1 MSTMKR
7 FFALVFVLSLL
18 CLCGCGA
25 AAPAA
30 GTAAPEVTAAPEEAA
45 AVETPS
51 PAPVETPADDEPALA
66 PILAEIRERM
76 HPATAGSSL
85 TAAQL
90 AVLLLDW
97 SVQTTAD
104 EAQIRAA
111 AADFLAALSESE
123 RSEFAEQMSAVQGA
137 AERLRGEEG
146 AALMEDIGGT
156 EGTLW
161 PWADAPHE
169 KLDALFSAAG

>member
-1 MSTMKR
+1 MKR
-7 FFALVFVLSLL
+7 FLSLL
-18 CLCGCGA
+18 LVFSLFCLCGCGA

-30 GTAAPEVTAAPEEAA
+30 GTAAPEVTAAPEATA
-45 AVETPS
+45 AVEAPS
-51 PAPVETPADDEPALA
+51 PAPVETPADETHELA

-97 SVQTTAD
+97 SVQTAAD

-123 RSEFAEQMSAVQGA
+123 RSEFAEQMGAVQGA
-137 AERLRGEEG
+137 AERLLGEEG

-161 PWADAPHE
+161 PWADAPQE

>member
-1 MSTMKR
+1 MKR
-7 FFALVFVLSLL
+7 YLSLLLVLSLF

-30 GTAAPEVTAAPEEAA
+30 GTAAPEEAA
-45 AVETPS
+45 AAETPS
-51 PAPVETPADDEPALA
+51 PAPVETPADETQELA

-76 HPATAGSSL
+76 HPGTAGSSL

-97 SVQTTAD
+97 SVQTDAD

-123 RSEFAEQMSAVQGA
+123 RSEFAEQMGAVQGA
-137 AERLRGEEG
+137 AERLRGDDG

-161 PWADAPHE
+161 PWADAPQE

>member
-1 MSTMKR
+1 MTR
-7 FFALVFVLSLL
+7 YLSLL
-18 CLCGCGA
+18 LSFSLFCLCGCGA

-30 GTAAPEVTAAPEEAA
+30 GTAAPEATA
-45 AVETPS
+45 AVEAPS
-51 PAPVETPADDEPALA
+51 PAPVETSAAEEEPALA

-97 SVQTTAD
+97 SVQTAAD

-137 AERLRGEEG
+137 AERLLGDEG

-161 PWADAPHE
+161 PWADAPQE

>member
-1 MSTMKR
+1 MKR
-7 FFALVFVLSLL
+7 FISLVLVFSLF

-30 GTAAPEVTAAPEEAA
+30 ETAAA
-45 AVETPS
+45 ETPS
-51 PAPVETPADDEPALA
+51 PAPVETPSDEAAELA

-76 HPATAGSSL
+76 HPGTAGSSL

-97 SVQTTAD
+97 SMQTD
-104 EAQIRAA
+104 EDETQIRAA
-111 AADFLAALSESE
+111 ADDFLAALDDGA
-123 RSEFAEQMSAVQGA
+123 RNEFAEQMAAVQGA
-137 AERLRGEEG
+137 AELLLGEDGE
-146 AALMEDIGGT
+146 ALMEDIGGT

-161 PWADAPHE
+161 PWTDAPQE
-169 KLDALFSAAG
+169 KLDAVFDAVK

>member
-1 MSTMKR
+1 MKR
-7 FFALVFVLSLL
+7 FLSLFL
-18 CLCGCGA
+18 AFSLFCLCGCGA

-30 GTAAPEVTAAPEEAA
+30 
-45 AVETPS
+45 ETPS
-51 PAPVETPADDEPALA
+51 PAPVEAPADDAADLA

-76 HPATAGSSL
+76 HPGTAGSSL

-97 SVQTTAD
+97 SMQTAAD
-104 EAQIRAA
+104 ETQIRAA
-111 AADFLAALSESE
+111 VDEFLTELDDGA
-123 RSEFAEQMSAVQGA
+123 RSEFAEQMGAVQGA
-137 AERLRGEEG
+137 AVRLLGEEG

-161 PWADAPHE
+161 PWTDAPAE
-169 KLDALFSAAG
+169 KLEAVFAALK

>member
-1 MSTMKR
+1 MKR
-7 FFALVFVLSLL
+7 YLSLL
-18 CLCGCGA
+18 LVFSLFCLCGCGA

-30 GTAAPEVTAAPEEAA
+30 GTAAPEATA

-51 PAPVETPADDEPALA
+51 PAPVETPAADDEPALA

-123 RSEFAEQMSAVQGA
+123 RSEFAEQMGAVQGA
-137 AERLRGEEG
+137 AERLLGDEG

-161 PWADAPHE
+161 PWADAPQE
-169 KLDALFSAAG
+169 KLDAVFDTLK

>member
-1 MSTMKR
+1 MKR
-7 FFALVFVLSLL
+7 FFSLL
-18 CLCGCGA
+18 LAFCLFCLCGCGA

-30 GTAAPEVTAAPEEAA
+30 
-45 AVETPS
+45 ETPS
-51 PAPVETPADDEPALA
+51 PAPLEAPADNAAELA
-66 PILAEIRERM
+66 PILTEIRERM

-97 SVQTTAD
+97 SVQTDAD

-111 AADFLAALSESE
+111 AEKFLTELDDGA
-123 RSEFAEQMSAVQGA
+123 RSEFAEQIGAVQGA
-137 AERLRGEEG
+137 AGRLLGEEG
-146 AALMEDIGGT
+146 EALMEDIGGT

-161 PWADAPHE
+161 PWTDAPTE
-169 KLDALFSAAG
+169 KLDAVFDALK

>member
-7 FFALVFVLSLL
+7 FFALVLVLSLF

-30 GTAAPEVTAAPEEAA
+30 VTAAPEATA

-51 PAPVETPADDEPALA
+51 PAPVETPAADDEPELTQ
-66 PILAEIRERM
+66 ILGEIRDRM
-76 HPATAGSSL
+76 HPGTAGSSL

-97 SVQTTAD
+97 SVQTPMD
-104 EAQIRAA
+104 GEQIRASVE
-111 AADFLAALSESE
+111 DFLAPMIKREQT
-123 RSEFAEQMSAVQGA
+123 EFAMQMSAVGA
-137 AERLRGEEG
+137 AVERLRGEDGE
-146 AALMEDIGGT
+146 ALMDDIGGT
-156 EGTLW
+156 DGTRW
-161 PWADAPHE
+161 PWTDAPQE